1 MAAVRALGAS
11 RLRAASAF
19 APRAAFHG
27 SAPRPGARV
36 ALVLSGCGV
45 YDGTELQEAAAVLV
59 HLSRGGAEVQTFA
72 PDIPQMHVVDHT
84 KGQPS
89 ESESRNVLTESARI
103 TRGKITD
110 LARLSAA
117 NHDAAIFP
125 GGFGAAKNL
134 STFAV
139 DGKDCRVHEDVER
152 VLKEFHKAGKP
163 IGVLERGEGS
173 AWSPPWEKLPRSPA
187 LPGAPR
193 TAPWGCVSRVLLG
206 QALCRSSLLVKVVA
220 VGPAVRLVCSEE
232 TLRSRQGAD
241 DSGATCL
248 SPPGM
253 PSLERHPTWGLCCI
267 ASVLAAKVLHG
278 VEVTVGHEQEE
289 GGRWPY
295 AGTAEAIKAL
305 GAKHCV
311 KEVTEAHV
319 DKKNKVVTTP
329 AFMCETEL
337 HHVHDG
343 IGAMVKKVLELCA
356 K

>member
-1 MAAVRALGAS
+1 MGRRAS
-11 RLRAASAF
+11 RKFPLQPSPPPSLFQHPFPRLVSAF
-19 APRAAFHG
+19 LSSRQVAWCVTCEHH
-27 SAPRPGARV
+27 SPRPPVGPRGPCMLRTAGTATMHQIWPAWTSQRSPL
-36 ALVLSGCGV
+36 ACAPAHVL
-45 YDGTELQEAAAVLV
+45 AV
-59 HLSRGGAEVQTFA
+59 HIS
-72 PDIPQMHVVDHT
+72 
-84 KGQPS
+84 
-89 ESESRNVLTESARI
+89 
-103 TRGKITD
+103 
-110 LARLSAA
+110 
-117 NHDAAIFP
+117 
-125 GGFGAAKNL
+125 
-134 STFAV
+134 
-139 DGKDCRVHEDVER
+139 
-152 VLKEFHKAGKP
+152 
-163 IGVLERGEGS
+163 VLERGEGS